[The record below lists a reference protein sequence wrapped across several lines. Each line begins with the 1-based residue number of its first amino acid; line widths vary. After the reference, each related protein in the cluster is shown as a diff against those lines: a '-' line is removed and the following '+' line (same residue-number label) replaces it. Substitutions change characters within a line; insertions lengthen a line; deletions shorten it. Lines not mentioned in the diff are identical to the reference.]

1 MVNTPKNRFQLFFP
15 LIFGTIVALMMVY
28 EIGFLKFVPYP
39 GFSFNPLTGTNITVF
54 DPNQENIF
62 RPGDM
67 ITKIGETSLD
77 TYRKEY
83 SANLWTGFSAS
94 ELVEIDLTRDGEPKT
109 VFWRFTGKTNAEY
122 YDRLFKHVPLAIAS
136 LVLSLGFFF
145 GIDPKNPNHRLLVSN
160 HLVLALALVL
170 TTTRRSQYLWYSP
183 VLSTIVGWAIVPL
196 VLHIG
201 WRFPTPFKNMPDWIE
216 KKFFPVIYAFGALGA
231 VLDLAFFERKLLF
244 TALVTSGFLFIVLMF
259 LHYLKQ
265 IENRPRIH
273 LVLRFLFVALIPEI
287 VIIIF
292 RGLNIEPGEL
302 VQYLIL
308 FSLPVSPTGFLF
320 ALWHG
325 EYTHHQKRAGQFLSL
340 YIFTLLIVLVSLSV
354 ANTLELFE
362 NNDKTI
368 EVLSLIAAIGI
379 VSSLGFNWFHRLIE
393 KHLIGI
399 PVELPQIIDSL
410 NEILLNTQDTA
421 SISSLMGG
429 LILPAL
435 HIRQSVLVEMQSE
448 QVTRVIDMRGV
459 LDEQIPSTEEIQQL
473 VKLDQKILAPRS
485 LRFIIPQKKWIRVI
499 LPLRFDQEL
508 IGVWML
514 GRRDPN
520 DHYEEHVVRALE
532 NIAQQTTMAIINHQK
547 TIHLRSLYEANIN
560 RNEIERANLARELH
574 DDTLNSLAL
583 LQREFIDPKLS
594 DSVYGII
601 TSLRKTIQGLRPE
614 MLSYGL
620 TTALQDLADLM
631 NERQQIP
638 SVTVDIQG
646 EPIALHRNTE
656 LHIFRIVQQACENA
670 VEHAEAT
677 NIHIAG
683 TISKASIHLCVTD
696 NGIGMGKEMPLNLN
710 TLMQNQHFGL
720 AGMFERANIISAKL
734 KVDSQPGQ
742 GTTITLKW
750 SNHA

>member
-196 VLHIG
+196 ILHIG

-216 KKFFPVIYAFGALGA
+216 KKCFPVIYAFGALGA

-244 TALVTSGFLFIVLMF
+244 TALVTSGFLFIVLMV

-265 IENRPRIH
+265 IENRPRID
-273 LVLRFLFVALIPEI
+273 LALRFLFVALIPEI

>member
-1 MVNTPKNRFQLFFP
+1 MNTPKNRFQLFFP

-62 RPGDM
+62 KPGDM
-67 ITKIGETSLD
+67 LTKIGETALD

-83 SANLWTGFSAS
+83 SANLWTGFSAG
-94 ELVEIDLTRDGEPKT
+94 ELVEINLTRDGEPKT
-109 VFWRFTGKTNAEY
+109 VFWRFTGRTNAEY
-122 YDRLFKHVPLAIAS
+122 SDRLLKHVPLALTS
-136 LVLSLGFFF
+136 LVLSLGFFL
-145 GIDPKNPNHRLLVSN
+145 GIDPKNPNHRLLVTN
-160 HLVLALALVL
+160 HLVLALIMVL

-183 VLSTIVGWAIVPL
+183 VLSTILGWAIVPL
-196 VLHIG
+196 ALHIC
-201 WRFPTPFKNMPDWIE
+201 WRFPTPFKDMPDWIE
-216 KKFFPVIYAFGALGA
+216 KKVFPVVYAFGALGA
-231 VLDLAFFERKLLF
+231 VLDLAFFERKLLID
-244 TALVTSGFLFIVLMF
+244 ALVTAVVLGSVLVF

-265 IENRPRIH
+265 VNSRPQIL
-273 LVLRFLFVALIPEI
+273 LVLRFIFVALIPEI
-287 VIIIF
+287 VTIVF
-292 RGLNIEPGEL
+292 RGLNIDLGEA
-302 VQYLIL
+302 VEYLIL
-308 FSLPVSPTGFLF
+308 FSFPIAPTGFLF

-325 EYTHHQKRAGQFLSL
+325 VYTRHQKRAGQFLSL
-340 YIFTLLIVLVSLSV
+340 YIFIMLIVLISLSV

-399 PVELPQIIDSL
+399 PVELPQVIDSL

-421 SISSLMGG
+421 SIASLMGG

-435 HIRQSVLVEMQSE
+435 QIRQSVLIEVQSE
-448 QVTRVIDMRGV
+448 QVTRVIDMHGV
-459 LDEQIPSTEEIQQL
+459 LEEQIPSTEEIQQL

-499 LPLRFDQEL
+499 LPLQFDQEL

-520 DHYEEHVVRALE
+520 DHYEEHTVHALE
-532 NIAQQTTMAIINHQK
+532 SIAQQTTIAIINHQK

-560 RNEIERANLARELH
+560 RNELERANLARELH

-583 LQREFIDPKLS
+583 LQREFNDQKLS

-670 VEHAEAT
+670 IKHAEAT

-683 TISKASIHLCVTD
+683 TISKESIHLHVAD

-720 AGMFERANIISAKL
+720 AGMFERANIIGARL
-734 KVDSQPGQ
+734 KVESQPDQ

-750 SNHA
+750 SYNA